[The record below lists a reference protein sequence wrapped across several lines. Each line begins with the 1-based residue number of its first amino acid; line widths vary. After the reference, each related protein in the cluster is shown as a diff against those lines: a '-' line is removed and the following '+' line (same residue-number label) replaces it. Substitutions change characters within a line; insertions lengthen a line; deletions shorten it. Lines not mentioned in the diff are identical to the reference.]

1 MRVWMFVYDIQ
12 IDDMAPRDDELR
24 ILREEFCKVGDV
36 EEMMPTLDTEVT
48 KVEFSREGRK
58 EIVETGEGRYR
69 ITGEI
74 LDGYEFFG
82 YCGYCKGKV
91 HLVIDAGILIRVGVN
106 YPIKHAKIGSRCVP
120 LVLSDDDEPRTIVIR
135 KSDYITIESVSI
147 DAMWLEMWSGDI
159 SVKFRGRIVDRRMTE
174 DGNMW
179 ILVEPLPMKKEY
191 ELCISPKPD
200 ARRQILRYDGKI
212 TITYPARKT

>member
-1 MRVWMFVYDIQ
+1 
-12 IDDMAPRDDELR
+12 
-24 ILREEFCKVGDV
+24 
-36 EEMMPTLDTEVT
+36 MPTLDTEIT

-74 LDGYEFFG
+74 LDGYDFFG
-82 YCGYCKGKV
+82 YYGYCNGKV
-91 HLVIDAGILIRVGVN
+91 HLVIDAGFLIRVGVT

-120 LVLSDDDEPRTIVIR
+120 LVLSEEDEPRTIVIR
-135 KSDYITIESVSI
+135 KGDYITIESARI
-147 DAMWLEMWSGDI
+147 EAMWLDMWTGDI
-159 SVKFRGRIVDRRMTE
+159 SVKFRGRIVDRRMNE
-174 DGNMW
+174 GGSMG